1 MPIIPKLECRVETFR
16 EDDAVF
22 MRIGIHQEE
31 MLLAYYA
38 FDTLLTGFADKI
50 ALHDHENGTDC
61 EIVLAPAKLMTDA
74 QISLTV
80 NDIECIKKLLH
91 DCIEQ
96 PYYVSWLHD
105 DLTAG
110 RKRARWT
117 WRCMWSGK
125 RNSEVFG
132 KKQNGRP
139 CKMAVC
145 RFVFGNV
152 IALKY
157 LPPASPAAHTSKT
170 SCSRGRSRTRAPAP
184 CPV

>member
-50 ALHDHENGTDC
+50 ALHDHENCTDC

-80 NDIECIKKLLH
+80 NDVECIKKLLH

-105 DLTAG
+105 DLTAATKAQA
-110 RKRARWT
+110 KRFCERWP
-117 WRCMWSGK
+117 S
-125 RNSEVFG
+125 
-132 KKQNGRP
+132 
-139 CKMAVC
+139 
-145 RFVFGNV
+145 
-152 IALKY
+152 
-157 LPPASPAAHTSKT
+157 
-170 SCSRGRSRTRAPAP
+170 RAPFLYQTIMEQLGEAESEEKNS
-184 CPV
+184 

>member
-31 MLLAYYA
+31 MLLAY
-38 FDTLLTGFADKI
+38 
-50 ALHDHENGTDC
+50 LHDHENGTDC

-105 DLTAG
+105 DLTAATKAG
-110 RKRARWT
+110 EMDLAVYVV
-117 WRCMWSGK
+117 GK

-132 KKQNGRP
+132 KKAKRQTMQNGGLP
-139 CKMAVC
+139 L
-145 RFVFGNV
+145 RFWECYCPKIPSTRF
-152 IALKY
+152 
-157 LPPASPAAHTSKT
+157 T
-170 SCSRGRSRTRAPAP
+170 GRTYFQNLVQSW
-184 CPV
+184 

>member
-16 EDDAVF
+16 EDGAVF

-50 ALHDHENGTDC
+50 ALYDHENGADC
-61 EIVLAPAKLMTDA
+61 EIVLAPAKLTTDA
-74 QISLTV
+74 QISLTE

-105 DLTAG
+105 DLTAATKAG
-110 RKRARWT
+110 EMDLAVYVV
-117 WRCMWSGK
+117 GK
-125 RNSEVFG
+125 TE
-132 KKQNGRP
+132 Q
-139 CKMAVC
+139 
-145 RFVFGNV
+145 
-152 IALKY
+152 
-157 LPPASPAAHTSKT
+157 
-170 SCSRGRSRTRAPAP
+170 
-184 CPV
+184 

>member
-105 DLTAG
+105 DLTAATKAG
-110 RKRARWT
+110 EMDLAVYVV
-117 WRCMWSGK
+117 GK

-132 KKQNGRP
+132 KKAKRQTLQNGGLP
-139 CKMAVC
+139 L
-145 RFVFGNV
+145 RFWECYCPKISSTRF
-152 IALKY
+152 
-157 LPPASPAAHTSKT
+157 T
-170 SCSRGRSRTRAPAP
+170 GRTYFQNLVQSW
-184 CPV
+184 

>member
-61 EIVLAPAKLMTDA
+61 EIVLAPAKLTTDV
-74 QISLTV
+74 QISLTA

-105 DLTAG
+105 DLTAATKAG
-110 RKRARWT
+110 EMDLAVYGV
-117 WRCMWSGK
+117 GK
-125 RNSEVFG
+125 TE
-132 KKQNGRP
+132 Q
-139 CKMAVC
+139 
-145 RFVFGNV
+145 
-152 IALKY
+152 
-157 LPPASPAAHTSKT
+157 
-170 SCSRGRSRTRAPAP
+170 
-184 CPV
+184 

>member
-105 DLTAG
+105 DLTAATKAG
-110 RKRARWT
+110 EMDL
-117 WRCMWSGK
+117 RCMWSGK

-132 KKQNGRP
+132 KKAKRQTMQNGGLP
-139 CKMAVC
+139 L
-145 RFVFGNV
+145 RFWECYCPKIPSTRF
-152 IALKY
+152 
-157 LPPASPAAHTSKT
+157 T
-170 SCSRGRSRTRAPAP
+170 GRTYFQNLVQSW
-184 CPV
+184 